1 MKLCRICMGRGT
13 FMYVKSESHNLKKQ
27 PVRALEGNSDKTKV
41 AMAESDRR
49 KEKEEKIAKGAK
61 VYLILLMKNLSGA

>member
-1 MKLCRICMGRGT
+1 MKLCRLRMGRGT
-13 FMYVKSESHNLKKQ
+13 YMYVKSESHNLKKQ

-49 KEKEEKIAKGAK
+49 KEKKEK
-61 VYLILLMKNLSGA
+61 